1 MIFTFKIYCLKYNL
15 DAMFSAEQIDDD
27 GKEEEWKLLVI
38 ILSVAASVIL
48 ILGITFY
55 FQKKRIFRTAG
66 KFFH

>member
-1 MIFTFKIYCLKYNL
+1 
-15 DAMFSAEQIDDD
+15 MFSAEQIDDD